1 LDVPSAGIGPRSP
14 PQSALQLQQPRQQ
27 PPPDQHVA
35 GRGNGGE
42 FGGVAGDRA
51 GDRIAGQKSSP
62 PRGSSIG
69 HPRIVKGVILPGVVL
84 VFPKYITRG
93 YFRRREGGEDGG
105 VVGGRGGGGN
115 GVGGSEKLLVG
126 LPEGINPRCAMTV
139 VPPSGHIQRNC
150 PNKSCSLKG
159 LRVLRSLN
167 PVHPL
172 CADRSP

>member
-1 LDVPSAGIGPRSP
+1 MSPAASAPLCAEPVLDVPSAGIGPRSP

-69 HPRIVKGVILPGVVL
+69 HPRIVKVVILPGDIL
-84 VFPKYITRG
+84 VFPQTY
-93 YFRRREGGEDGG
+93 
-105 VVGGRGGGGN
+105 N
-115 GVGGSEKLLVG
+115 Q
-126 LPEGINPRCAMTV
+126 GI
-139 VPPSGHIQRNC
+139 IQKER
-150 PNKSCSLKG
+150 
-159 LRVLRSLN
+159 
-167 PVHPL
+167 
-172 CADRSP
+172 